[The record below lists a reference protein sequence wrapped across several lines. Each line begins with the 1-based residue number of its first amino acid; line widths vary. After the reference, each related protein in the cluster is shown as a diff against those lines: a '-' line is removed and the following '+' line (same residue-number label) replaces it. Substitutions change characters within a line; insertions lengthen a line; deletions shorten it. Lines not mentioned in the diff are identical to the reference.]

1 MGKRNRKK
9 IILLKNIEI
18 IDTAN
23 KGKSIAKHDGRV
35 IFVDKGV
42 PGDICDIIVYNRR
55 KKFWQARIEKIN
67 EYSKKRNQPKCEHFG
82 TCGGCKWQ
90 NMEYTS
96 QIKFKQKEV
105 INNLKRIGGLE
116 LPKHKKIIPCQ
127 DQYFYRNKMEFK
139 IVNKNALGFHVPGM
153 FDKVIDLQ
161 NCYLQKHPSNL
172 IRLSVKNFA
181 DENNLSY
188 FDIRNNKGL
197 LRNLMIRNSSSGQL
211 MVLVQFF
218 EKDDKS
224 IKLLLEHLRKSFPE
238 ITSLLYVVNQ
248 KFIIF

>member
-1 MGKRNRKK
+1 
-9 IILLKNIEI
+9 
-18 IDTAN
+18 
-23 KGKSIAKHDGRV
+23 
-35 IFVDKGV
+35 
-42 PGDICDIIVYNRR
+42 
-55 KKFWQARIEKIN
+55 
-67 EYSKKRNQPKCEHFG
+67 
-82 TCGGCKWQ
+82 
-90 NMEYTS
+90 
-96 QIKFKQKEV
+96 
-105 INNLKRIGGLE
+105 
-116 LPKHKKIIPCQ
+116 
-127 DQYFYRNKMEFK
+127 
-139 IVNKNALGFHVPGM
+139 M

-248 KFIIF
+248 KLNNTIYDQDIICFYGKNYIIEEMDGLHFKIGPKSFFQTNSEQASKFFIEKLKNLQISLIKI